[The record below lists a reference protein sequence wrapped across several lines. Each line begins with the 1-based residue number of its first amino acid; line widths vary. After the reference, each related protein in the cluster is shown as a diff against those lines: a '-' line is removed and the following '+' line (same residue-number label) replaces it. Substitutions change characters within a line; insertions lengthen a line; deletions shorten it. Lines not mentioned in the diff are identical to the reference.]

1 MENEQTTKT
10 ETVKSELEIC
20 QSRAEEY
27 LNNWKRSRAD
37 FINYKKEEGGR
48 LEDVARFSKE
58 TLALG
63 LIDAV
68 DDLELAI
75 NQAPDKAREE
85 KEWFAG
91 LTATLEIFQKF
102 LQKNGV
108 EKIKTVGGQ
117 FNPLLH
123 EAVDAEPDPPA
134 SESYG
139 EAKREEVIKEYRAGY
154 VMNGK
159 VIRPARVK
167 ISN

>member
-108 EKIKTVGGQ
+108 EKIKTVG
-117 FNPLLH
+117 
-123 EAVDAEPDPPA
+123 A
-134 SESYG
+134 SG
-139 EAKREEVIKEYRAGY
+139 D
-154 VMNGK
+154 
-159 VIRPARVK
+159 
-167 ISN
+167 